1 MIRLG
6 KNIGFA
12 ILISVLAIGGCWHF
26 FNFQNDSLVEADS
39 LQGCASGEAC
49 PSGTACNNT
58 VCCPSGYCGWG
69 DNVYFVRECVAS
81 GQIRENSW
89 ASLICR
95 SGIWKVRL
103 NGWGCNNSAWG
114 GCDEGWC
121 QTFGDAGFCRSC
133 AFDSGLA
140 QGCANG
146 EACPSGTLCNNTV
159 CCPSGTCGYGDGLVF
174 GRQCVASGEIR
185 ENLWGRQICRNG
197 VWKTL
202 VGGWGCDL
210 FGECESGSCQKIGG
224 YHYCISSLPFSS
236 AYTSTAYNTGMYCQG
251 TCRTCAS
258 EGNVCGNMS
267 DNCGGTIYC
276 GDCSSGQTCAS
287 GQCVSSCVNDCSSS
301 GAKQCGGNG
310 VQTCGNYDADSCL
323 EWSAAVACSSG
334 QICASGQCVSSCVND
349 CSSSGA
355 KQCGGNGVQ
364 TCGNYD
370 ADSCLEWSAA
380 VACSSG
386 QICASG
392 VCVASSDDCTAE
404 YSKKCYNGNVYWYDS
419 CGVRGDVYQ
428 NCGNSGS
435 TSNYQ
440 CGGNWLQQ
448 ETVVRDCAAGACTQD
463 SSWNNVQDCALSG
476 KICKNGVC
484 IAACVNDCSSSGAKQ
499 CGGNGVQT
507 CGNYDA
513 DSCLEWSAAVA
524 CSSGQICASGVCGV
538 KDALAPV
545 ISGLAPS
552 GKAYNSSVVLVATTN
567 EAADCRYS
575 WYDRSFDQMTLPF
588 KTSNKLYHSAPVSLS
603 SYGKYTYYVRCKDA
617 FGNANQIPSKISF
630 DYVSATGAATI
641 AAPNIQASSTVS
653 STAGLADKT
662 PAAISGLAPSGAI
675 TNATTVISCVTG
687 EKATCRYD
695 IADTDYD
702 SMENTMDT
710 AAGVHQSKTITL
722 SSPGNYNYYVRCK
735 DAAGNKNADSVKINF
750 DYAPASKVPPVVS
763 ELQPASPVYQKS
775 VMLTAVTDK
784 AAQCRWSTR
793 DQDFDAMP
801 GQFSATDGQNQ
812 QAIVDLN
819 DYGRYDY
826 YVRCKDDAG
835 GKAAVSS
842 VISFEYKNP
851 ELEAAVLNEV
861 AIPAQQEPVACGKPV
876 AGASDGACSA
886 AVDCVCDPD
895 CSAGGGDDPDC
906 AAAADNSSAAGNLL
920 IIAIPVVLIVVVVA
934 LIAAVKKRRGGEDGG
949 EEN

>member
-310 VQTCGNYDADSCL
+310 
-323 EWSAAVACSSG
+323 
-334 QICASGQCVSSCVND
+334 
-349 CSSSGA
+349 
-355 KQCGGNGVQ
+355 
-364 TCGNYD
+364 
-370 ADSCLEWSAA
+370 
-380 VACSSG
+380 
-386 QICASG
+386 
-392 VCVASSDDCTAE
+392 
-404 YSKKCYNGNVYWYDS
+404 
-419 CGVRGDVYQ
+419 
-428 NCGNSGS
+428 
-435 TSNYQ
+435 
-440 CGGNWLQQ
+440 
-448 ETVVRDCAAGACTQD
+448 
-463 SSWNNVQDCALSG
+463 
-476 KICKNGVC
+476 
-484 IAACVNDCSSSGAKQ
+484 
-499 CGGNGVQT
+499 
-507 CGNYDA
+507 
-513 DSCLEWSAAVA
+513 
-524 CSSGQICASGVCGV
+524 
-538 KDALAPV
+538 
-545 ISGLAPS
+545 
-552 GKAYNSSVVLVATTN
+552 
-567 EAADCRYS
+567 
-575 WYDRSFDQMTLPF
+575 F
-588 KTSNKLYHSAPVSLS
+588 K
-603 SYGKYTYYVRCKDA
+603 
-617 FGNANQIPSKISF
+617 
-630 DYVSATGAATI
+630 
-641 AAPNIQASSTVS
+641 
-653 STAGLADKT
+653 
-662 PAAISGLAPSGAI
+662 PAAITMPTAVWNGVRRLPVLRDKSVRPANAFLVVSMIVLPAAPSNAAATVSKPAAI
-675 TNATTVISCVTG
+675 TMPTAVWNGARRLPVLRDKSVRPAFALPVATI
-687 EKATCRYD
+687 
-695 IADTDYD
+695 
-702 SMENTMDT
+702 
-710 AAGVHQSKTITL
+710 
-722 SSPGNYNYYVRCK
+722 
-735 DAAGNKNADSVKINF
+735 
-750 DYAPASKVPPVVS
+750 VPPSIPKNVI
-763 ELQPASPVYQKS
+763 
-775 VMLTAVTDK
+775 TAMFIGMILAEF
-784 AAQCRWSTR
+784 AAMFTR
-793 DQDFDAMP
+793 IAVI
-801 GQFSATDGQNQ
+801 A
-812 QAIVDLN
+812 
-819 DYGRYDY
+819 GRPQIIN
-826 YVRCKDDAG
+826 
-835 GKAAVSS
+835 AAVIGFSR
-842 VISFEYKNP
+842 KP
-851 ELEAAVLNEV
+851 LLEIAP
-861 AIPAQQEPVACGKPV
+861 PARALKIHHG
-876 AGASDGACSA
+876 
-886 AVDCVCDPD
+886 
-895 CSAGGGDDPDC
+895 
-906 AAAADNSSAAGNLL
+906 
-920 IIAIPVVLIVVVVA
+920 IMFRIAL
-934 LIAAVKKRRGGEDGG
+934 
-949 EEN
+949 